1 MMNHSIEVRDLYKT
15 FRFGKGHKTFYDM
28 LDKYLIKPVKKT
40 ESKHSDI
47 FYALK
52 GINIAVRKGEKIAL
66 VGDNGSGKSTLL
78 KTIAGLYRPNQGKVI
93 VNGKMVLLAGFGVG
107 MMNDLTIEQN
117 LYLYGAV
124 YGMDRETIRSKID
137 DILDWAE
144 LREFFKAQYK
154 TLSSGMR
161 TRIAF
166 SATRHIEADIYLL
179 DEALTAG
186 DKSFRH
192 KCDAYF
198 ESNKH
203 TDKTFIIATHSLDF
217 VKKFCDKALWLSRG
231 NQVAFGDI
239 HQVLDDYEKQ
249 GSLLCA
255 E

>member
-1 MMNHSIEVRDLYKT
+1 MMDYSIQANNVYKT
-15 FRFGKGHKTFYDM
+15 FRFGKGHKTFYDVI
-28 LDKYLIKPVKKT
+28 DKYLFRSVKDSASQKT
-40 ESKHSDI
+40 DI

-52 GINIAVRKGEKIAL
+52 GINFSIQKGEKIAL

-78 KTIAGLYRPNQGKVI
+78 KTIAGLYKPNQGTVT

-107 MMNDLTIEQN
+107 MINDLTIEEN

-124 YGMDRETIRSKID
+124 YGMDRETVRSKFD

-166 SATRHIEADIYLL
+166 SATRHIDADIYLL

-192 KCDAYF
+192 KCDDYF
-198 ESNKH
+198 EACKN
-203 TDKTFIIATHSLDF
+203 TDKTFLVATHNLDF
-217 VKKFCDKALWLSRG
+217 VKKFCDKALWLSKG

-239 HQVLDDYEKQ
+239 HHVLADYEKQ
-249 GSLLCA
+249 DSLSCA